1 MCRMVSCAISD
12 GNEQVISDIRK
23 IQSKFGAEE
32 ELPKTPEELCSRLVN
47 LVIEALFK
55 TLTSFNEQNS
65 PYHLSWVS
73 HSWLLA
79 SRLADEARMRKQSS
93 QETRSRANKL
103 AERIRS
109 YHMDVNIDDV
119 FDSQK
124 SLLAQATG
132 FEPHFSSQGG
142 STTSNLALQNIQAR
156 FMFQSRLQDLIL
168 ETNSFSG
175 LEW

>member
-23 IQSKFGAEE
+23 IQSKYGAEE

-73 HSWLLA
+73 
-79 SRLADEARMRKQSS
+79 
-93 QETRSRANKL
+93 RS
-103 AERIRS
+103 
-109 YHMDVNIDDV
+109 
-119 FDSQK
+119 
-124 SLLAQATG
+124 
-132 FEPHFSSQGG
+132 
-142 STTSNLALQNIQAR
+142 
-156 FMFQSRLQDLIL
+156 
-168 ETNSFSG
+168 
-175 LEW
+175 